1 MTAMVTRA
9 CDIVLLGPPGAGKGT
24 QAKRLAAAFELLH
37 VSTGDLLRDEVARQT
52 ALGIEAR
59 TFMARGELVPDEV
72 VGRMLVGLLHTR
84 SAASGCVFDG
94 YPRTTAQ
101 AELLD
106 TSLAEMAR
114 RVDRVLVLSVPDE
127 VIIERMA
134 GRRSCPGCGA
144 VYHITAN
151 APRQAGSCDVCD
163 GQLVQREDD
172 REDVVLERLRV
183 YRQRTEPLL
192 GFYSQR
198 GNLAEVEGLGAV
210 DEVFA
215 RLRSAMES
223 CRS

>member
-37 VSTGDLLRDEVARQT
+37 VSTGDLLRDEIARGT
-52 ALGIEAR
+52 ALGTEAR

-72 VGRMLVGLLHTR
+72 VGRMLVGLLHTQ
-84 SAASGCVFDG
+84 AAGGGCVYDG
-94 YPRTTAQ
+94 YPRTSAQ

-114 RVDRVLVLSVPDE
+114 RVDRVLFLTVPDE
-127 VIIERMA
+127 TIIERMA

-144 VYHITAN
+144 VYHITAQ
-151 APRQAGSCDVCD
+151 APLRHGVCDVCETP
-163 GQLVQREDD
+163 LVQREDD

-183 YRQRTEPLL
+183 FRERTEPLL
-192 GFYSQR
+192 GFYRQR
-198 GNLAEVEGLGAV
+198 GNLAEVEGLGGV

-215 RLRSAMES
+215 RLRSALEV